1 MQEKIL
7 RYVEKK
13 FGKNVEDF
21 TNGETKELFYMM
33 RDMDKKR
40 KMHYNYYTEGEWGKA
55 TNYTMTLNSS
65 KLGFDKCIDIISEL

>member
-1 MQEKIL
+1 
-7 RYVEKK
+7 
-13 FGKNVEDF
+13 
-21 TNGETKELFYMM
+21 MM

-65 KLGFDKCIDIISEL
+65 KLGYDKCIDIISEL